1 MGSMAISAWYA
12 TGREVYWWRSLRTSA
27 PIALERVRRPPVN
40 TRIAAR
46 SVVVPVGRMST
57 APHPP
62 PAEPQM
68 RLENKVAL
76 VTGGTSGI
84 GKTTVELF
92 TQEGARVS
100 FTGRRTELGEQ
111 LAAQTGALFIQADH
125 CLPQDCQRAVDET
138 VTHFGRIDILF
149 NNAGIVTHGT
159 AESTTETDWQDTLA
173 LNVTAVWRMSR
184 LVLPVMRAQGGG
196 VIINNASDWAF
207 IGAPAVV
214 AYCTS
219 KGAVVQMTRA
229 MAIDHAAENIR
240 INAVCPG
247 DTYVERWVKEGFY
260 RDSGAVSES
269 AARQS
274 DLPIG
279 RVAETIE
286 IAKAVLFLASED
298 SSFMTGAT
306 LVVDGGSTAR

>member
-1 MGSMAISAWYA
+1 
-12 TGREVYWWRSLRTSA
+12 
-27 PIALERVRRPPVN
+27 
-40 TRIAAR
+40 
-46 SVVVPVGRMST
+46 
-57 APHPP
+57 
-62 PAEPQM
+62 M
-68 RLENKVAL
+68 RLKHKVAL
-76 VTGGTSGI
+76 ITGGTSGI

-92 TQEGARVS
+92 TTEGAQVA
-100 FTGRRTELGEQ
+100 FTGRREALGRELAEK
-111 LAAQTGALFIQADH
+111 TGAYFIRADH
-125 CLPQDCQRAVDET
+125 RLLEDCQRAVDET
-138 VTHFGRIDILF
+138 VAHYGRVDILF
-149 NNAGIVTHGT
+149 NNAGIVPSGT
-159 AESTTETDWQDTLA
+159 AETTTEADWDETML
-173 LNVTAVWRMSR
+173 LNVTAVWRMSK
-184 LVLPVMRAQGGG
+184 LAIPLMRVQGGG

-247 DTYVERWVKEGFY
+247 DTFVDRWVKNGFY
-260 RDSGAVSES
+260 HGS
-269 AARQS
+269 APVTEAEARQT

-286 IAKAVLFLASED
+286 IARAVLFLASDD
-298 SSFMTGAT
+298 SSFMTGTA

>member
-1 MGSMAISAWYA
+1 
-12 TGREVYWWRSLRTSA
+12 
-27 PIALERVRRPPVN
+27 
-40 TRIAAR
+40 
-46 SVVVPVGRMST
+46 
-57 APHPP
+57 
-62 PAEPQM
+62 M

-76 VTGGTSGI
+76 ITGGTSGI

-92 TQEGARVS
+92 TTEGAKVA
-100 FTGRRTELGEQ
+100 FTGRRKQLGHEV
-111 LAAQTGALFIQADH
+111 AERTGGFFIQADH
-125 CLPQDCQRAVDET
+125 RQMKDCQRSVSET
-138 VTHFGRIDILF
+138 VSRYGRIDILF
-149 NNAGIVTHGT
+149 NNAGIVVSGT
-159 AESTTETDWQDTLA
+159 AETTADEDWDDTML
-173 LNVTAVWRMSR
+173 LNVTAVWRMSK

-219 KGAVVQMTRA
+219 KGAVVQLTRA
-229 MAIDHAAENIR
+229 MAIDHAGENIR

-247 DTYVERWVKEGFY
+247 DTFVERWLKEGYY
-260 RDSGAVSES
+260 RVSGGVSE
-269 AARQS
+269 AEARKT

-286 IAKAVLFLASED
+286 IARAVLFLASDE
-298 SSFMTGAT
+298 SSFMTGTA